1 VSPKPEF
8 GMTALKWILLLALV
22 GWGGIVALAYVAQR
36 ALMYFPERVRTP
48 PAAAGLPEAQE
59 IFLQTADGEKV
70 IAWHVPPRGEQ
81 PLVLYFHGNGGALS
95 WRADRFRTL
104 IADGTGLVAL
114 SYRGYGGS
122 SGSPSETGLIR
133 DAEAVYEFAAP
144 RYGTARLALWGE
156 SLGTGVAVALA
167 AAHPVAAI
175 MLDAPFTSAAAVGA
189 AHYPFLPVRWLI
201 KDPFYSDRRILD
213 VRAPVLVIHGARDDV
228 VPISFGEQ
236 LFALIPGRKQFVR
249 FAAASHND
257 LDRYGAVQAV
267 HEFLAKIFGEA
278 TSEPAQKIR

>member
-1 VSPKPEF
+1 
-8 GMTALKWILLLALV
+8 MTTLKWILLLALV

-36 ALMYFPERVRTP
+36 SLMYFPDRLRTP

-70 IAWHVPPRGEQ
+70 IAWHVPPRGEK
-81 PLVLYFHGNGGALS
+81 PLVLYFQGNGGALDL
-95 WRADRFRTL
+95 RASRFRAL
-104 IADGTGLVAL
+104 IADGTGLLAL

-133 DAEAVYEFAAP
+133 DAEAVYEFAAA

-167 AAHPVAAI
+167 ATHPVAAI
-175 MLDAPFTSAAAVGA
+175 ILDAPFTSAAAVGA

-213 VRAPVLVIHGARDDV
+213 VRAPVLVLQGARDDV
-228 VPISFGEQ
+228 VPIALGEQ
-236 LFALIPGRKQFVR
+236 LFALIPGPKQFIR
-249 FAAASHND
+249 FPDAGHND
-257 LDRYGAVQAV
+257 LDRYGATQTVR
-267 HEFLAKIFGEA
+267 EFLAKIFGEA
-278 TSEPAQKIR
+278 TTSEPAQKIR

>member
-1 VSPKPEF
+1 MLTV
-8 GMTALKWILLLALV
+8 KWTLVGVVVGYAGLLALM
-22 GWGGIVALAYVAQR
+22 YVAQR
-36 ALMYFPERVRTP
+36 SLMYFPEKARTP

-59 IFLQTADGEKV
+59 IFLHT
-70 IAWHVPPRGEQ
+70 
-81 PLVLYFHGNGGALS
+81 
-95 WRADRFRTL
+95 
-104 IADGTGLVAL
+104 ADGTGLLAL

-133 DAEAVYEFAAP
+133 DAEAAYEFAAA

-175 MLDAPFTSAAAVGA
+175 ILDAPFTSAAAVGA

-213 VRAPVLVIHGARDDV
+213 VRAPVLVLHGARDDV
-228 VPISFGEQ
+228 IPIAFGEQ
-236 LFALIPGRKQFVR
+236 LFALIPGPKQFVR
-249 FAAASHND
+249 FAAAGHND
-257 LDRYGAVQAV
+257 LDQYGAMQAV
-267 HEFLAKIFGEA
+267 REFLAKTFAE
-278 TSEPAQKIR
+278 TRPVSDPARKVQ